1 MKNRAYQDLPH
12 LLIAGTP
19 AQWVFRTSMQLV
31 QEHHTYFH

>member
-19 AQWVFRTSMQLV
+19 AQWVFRTSFEQV